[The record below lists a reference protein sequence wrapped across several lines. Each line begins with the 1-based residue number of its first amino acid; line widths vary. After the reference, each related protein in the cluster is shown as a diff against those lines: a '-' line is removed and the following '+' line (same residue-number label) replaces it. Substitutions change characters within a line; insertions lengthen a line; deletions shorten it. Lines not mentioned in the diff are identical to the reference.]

1 MKTKLYL
8 SAVGLM
14 ASTVP
19 AMAYIDPITG
29 SFILQGLI
37 GGFAA
42 ASLAFKRVREKLLGL
57 FGLGKDDSEAES
69 ISGADS
75 AKE

>member
-1 MKTKLYL
+1 MKTIGYL
-8 SAVGLM
+8 ATAALL
-14 ASTVP
+14 ASTAP

-42 ASLAFKRVREKLLGL
+42 ASLAFKRVRMKLLGL
-57 FGLGKDDSEAES
+57 FGL
-69 ISGADS
+69 
-75 AKE
+75 AKEDTSDTASSAVNAKE